1 MEALL
6 MAAVLICNPITMG
19 VIRGV
24 EWSRDCNTALSY
36 SILTGYVAAAKYA
49 LHIVPIRRARN

>member
-1 MEALL
+1 